1 MDSPE
6 EYIARLEKFR
16 ARLQS
21 ELPPFV
27 ATTAMNAKALIQSRI
42 QERGLNSDEEVLGIY
57 TSEPYKKK
65 REKKGRQTEYVDV
78 TFTRGGAGMLGS
90 TGIVSETFVNGI
102 VTVKVAGKDDFTQN
116 KLDWNSDRYG
126 DILETTKKEDALLL
140 STFEDFLQQLID
152 ETNL

>member
-102 VTVKVAGKDDFTQN
+102 VTVKVAGKDEFTQN

-140 STFEDFLQQLID
+140 STYEDFLQELID

>member
-126 DILETTKKEDALLL
+126 DLLETTKKEDELLL
-140 STFEDFLQQLID
+140 STYEDFLQELID

>member
-90 TGIVSETFVNGI
+90 TGIVSETFVNGV

-126 DILETTKKEDALLL
+126 DLLETTKKEDELLL
-140 STFEDFLQQLID
+140 STYEDFLQELID

>member
-27 ATTAMNAKALIQSRI
+27 STTAMNAKALIQSRI

-126 DILETTKKEDALLL
+126 DLLETTKKEDELLL
-140 STFEDFLQQLID
+140 STYEDFLQELID

>member
-6 EYIARLEKFR
+6 EYIARLEKLR

-126 DILETTKKEDALLL
+126 DLLETTKKEDELLL
-140 STFEDFLQQLID
+140 STYEDFLQELID

>member
-102 VTVKVAGKDDFTQN
+102 VTVKVAGKDEFTQN